1 MGVET
6 DGDGVK
12 KHDAMQK
19 TEAEMKVDEA
29 AKEDGAAAEV
39 NAEKDAA
46 AHRLA
51 AERAARAEEEK
62 RIGAEAQR
70 RKVAQEAEKKK
81 EEMKEQMGALQ
92 VRGSLAEANRI
103 LRLLREGDGS
113 ATWRK
118 VWHNDTTGAMSHRT
132 EWVNFKETWRV
143 KAAIAAAAQFRW
155 VVDGDTWY
163 RINRIDGDKSSEQRR
178 SYQQGPPPAPWPPL
192 QPRGAPAQPPPGTT
206 FWGSKRK
213 EFADAQ
219 QQNAEWLRQAAQP
232 ARDELQA
239 EFKEDFKRSMLELV
253 RDLVKQE
260 LSEQAAAPPAAA
272 AAQEDGAAGA
282 QELQVQ
288 LQQLQQT
295 VAELKTSYKELQG
308 HYHKAFAGQGA
319 AEDNS
324 KKLAAIVEVQAKRIR
339 ELEGQFQTP
348 LRSAFAASHQ
358 GETPSLANMPVKKGG
373 MFSPGPVERADGKM
387 WSPEG
392 DKGADLKLPPCVP
405 GVPFFFNPAVPV
417 YVVAPASPVQAG
429 SKSPGKIQTAGK
441 EEAKG
446 PEVRKEEE
454 GGQPAAA
461 AALAAAVAP
470 ARAAAAAL
478 VAPVAAAEPADAAV
492 CPQGR
497 KGTGSKVRLP
507 DRQPGESGVT
517 PDAKV
522 TRSAEPVG
530 AASSEEEAGG
540 LAPMRLNSN
549 FSAAAG
555 QAGPAEGR
563 PEWRQTGSGE
573 WRIAGKGKGKD
584 KDKRGFKPTRC

>member
-12 KHDAMQK
+12 KHDAMKK

-62 RIGAEAQR
+62 RFGAEAQR

-81 EEMKEQMGALQ
+81 EEMKGQMGALQ

-143 KAAIAAAAQFRW
+143 KAAMAAAAQFRW

-163 RINRIDGDKSSEQRR
+163 RINRIEGDKSSEQRR

-295 VAELKTSYKELQG
+295 VAELKASYKELQG

-339 ELEGQFQTP
+339 ELEVQFHTP
-348 LRSAFAASHQ
+348 VKPFFAASTQ
-358 GETPSLANMPVKKGG
+358 GEPPSLASMPVIAGG
-373 MFSPGPVERADGKM
+373 MFSPLPGAPGVRTDRDQHRGRIWAPAG
-387 WSPEG
+387 G
-392 DKGADLKLPPCVP
+392 KGAVLTFPPRVV
-405 GVPFFFNPAVPV
+405 GAPFLFGFNPIEPVNGVVPA
-417 YVVAPASPVQAG
+417 APVLVG
-429 SKSPGKIQTAGK
+429 SPGKQVAEAGGQEAGK

-446 PEVRKEEE
+446 QEVRKDEE

-461 AALAAAVAP
+461 VASVAAAVP
-470 ARAAAAAL
+470 VGAAGQGS
-478 VAPVAAAEPADAAV
+478 VPVGSRRPPERP
-492 CPQGR
+492 PGQG
-497 KGTGSKVRLP
+497 G
-507 DRQPGESGVT
+507 T
-517 PDAKV
+517 PDAKA
-522 TRSAEPVG
+522 TRSDEPAG
-530 AASSEEEAGG
+530 AAS
-540 LAPMRLNSN
+540 
-549 FSAAAG
+549 
-555 QAGPAEGR
+555 EGR
-563 PEWRQTGSGE
+563 PEWKKMGTGE
-573 WRIAGKGKGKD
+573 WRVVGK
-584 KDKRGFKPTRC
+584 KRHTGSRLGGRKPTI